1 MPAEPSNDYRVV
13 VFGAGG
19 EIFVLMLLLDRD
31 PPQRSY
37 NPT

>member
-19 EIFVLMLLLDRD
+19 QFTLGWALHL
-31 PPQRSY
+31 Q
-37 NPT
+37 N